1 MARCRQSAFAL
12 CPLSGSVAT
21 INADG
26 QQHFP
31 SPVPSWREV
40 FSMAK
45 RVLYKAASKLGFTTK
60 GAAGAYPWVP

>member
-1 MARCRQSAFAL
+1 MARCRQSTL
-12 CPLSGSVAT
+12 TPCPLSGSVVT
-21 INADG
+21 INDDG
-26 QQHFP
+26 QQHYP
-31 SPVPSWREV
+31 SPVPSRREV